1 MTFENLLDDSMI
13 ISVYTRKQ
21 AIDDGVLVDVS
32 SVALEAGIR
41 YPVAVTARVWHEYV
55 VPDERSRP
63 YGQSED
69 GRLWDLLWMFR
80 SAAQATPGTLLMFRC
95 YFIMEEKKKELV
107 DFKALCGPGD
117 RAEPVIT
124 IMMPWED

>member
-41 YPVAVTARVWHEYV
+41 YPVAVTARVWHEYI

-69 GRLWDLLWMFR
+69 AG
-80 SAAQATPGTLLMFRC
+80 
-95 YFIMEEKKKELV
+95 
-107 DFKALCGPGD
+107 
-117 RAEPVIT
+117 
-124 IMMPWED
+124 